1 MKQSQFCQI
10 MGTLWLIILF
20 VSSESTSLSNIIF
33 KILSGIL
40 IIGYFVLGFLYDAK
54 EKKEY
59 NNNQE
64 INKQ

>member
-20 VSSESTSLSNIIF
+20 VSSESTSLFNIIF